1 MKKLLSALLALLL
14 VVSLAACTSN
24 TPSNNNAPE
33 NTAAAEKDHLARIQE
48 AGKLVVAMEGNWS
61 PWTYHDETTDVLSGF
76 DVELAAAIAEKI
88 GVEIEYIEGPWDG
101 LFMGLSNGRYDLVV
115 NGVGITE
122 TRKETYDF
130 SEPYVYNT
138 TVLIARKDN
147 EEIKSLADLEGKVTA
162 NSLGSTFESIAIDA
176 GVDHV
181 ETVDSL
187 EETLNMVL
195 NGRVDATLNA
205 KGSFDD
211 YMRAH
216 PDAPLYVVEEVSV
229 ERVGIPFVKGEDNAT
244 LLALVNE
251 VIAEKR
257 ADGSLGE
264 LSVKHFGFDMSHE

>member
-14 VVSLAACTSN
+14 VASLAACRSG

-33 NTAAAEKDHLARIQE
+33 NTEAAEKDHLARIQE

-61 PWTYHDETTDVLSGF
+61 PWTFHDESDKLVGY
-76 DVELAAAIAEKI
+76 DVEVAAAIAEKL
-88 GVEIEYIEGPWDG
+88 GVEVEYIEGAWGG

-122 TRKETYDF
+122 SRKETYDF
-130 SEPYVYNT
+130 SEPYAYNT
-138 TVLIARKDN
+138 TVLIARTDN

-181 ETVDSL
+181 ETVDTL
-187 EETLNMVL
+187 EETLNLVL

-216 PDAPLYVVEEVSV
+216 PEDPLYIVEEVKI
-229 ERVGIPFVKGEDNAT
+229 EYVGIPVVKGEDNAR
-244 LLALVNE
+244 LLEVINE
-251 VIAEKR
+251 VINAKK
-257 ADGSLGE
+257 ADGSLAE
-264 LSVKHFGFDMSHE
+264 LSNKYFGFDMSHE

>member
-1 MKKLLSALLALLL
+1 MKKLLPLLLALLM
-14 VVSLAACTSN
+14 VVSFTGCSSN
-24 TPSNNNAPE
+24 APNNAD
-33 NTAAAEKDHLARIQE
+33 AANKDHLARIQE

-61 PWTYHDETTDVLSGF
+61 PWTYHDENTNELVGF

-88 GVEIEYIEGPWDG
+88 GVDIEYVEGPWDG

-122 TRKETYDF
+122 SRKETYDF
-130 SEPYVYNT
+130 SNPYVYNT
-138 TVLIARKDN
+138 TVLITRTDN
-147 EEIKSLADLEGKVTA
+147 EEIKTLSDLQGKVTA
-162 NSLGSTFESIAIDA
+162 NSLGSTFESIAIEA

-187 EETLNMVL
+187 EETLNLVI

-216 PDAPLYVVEEVSV
+216 PDDPLQVVEEVSI

-251 VIAEKR
+251 VIAEKQ
-257 ADGSLGE
+257 ADGSLAE
-264 LSVKHFGFDMSHE
+264 LSTKYFGFDMSHE

>member
-61 PWTYHDETTDVLSGF
+61 PWTYHDETDKLVGY
-76 DVELAAAIAEKI
+76 DVEVAAAIAEKL
-88 GVEIEYIEGPWDG
+88 GVEIEYIEGAWEG

-130 SEPYVYNT
+130 SEPYAYNT

-162 NSLGSTFESIAIDA
+162 NSLGSTFESIAIEA

-181 ETVDSL
+181 ETVDTL
-187 EETLNMVL
+187 EETLNLVL

-216 PDAPLYVVEEVSV
+216 PDDPLYIVEEVKI
-229 ERVGIPFVKGEDNAT
+229 EYVGIPVVKGEDNAR
-244 LLALVNE
+244 LLEAINE
-251 VIAEKR
+251 VIAAKK
-257 ADGSLGE
+257 ADGSLAE
-264 LSVKHFGFDMSHE
+264 LSNKYFGFDMSHE

>member
-1 MKKLLSALLALLL
+1 ALLL

-24 TPSNNNAPE
+24 APSNNNTPD
-33 NTAAAEKDHLARIQE
+33 NTAAAEKDHLDRIQE

-61 PWTYHDETTDVLSGF
+61 PWTFHDESDKLVGY
-76 DVELAAAIAEKI
+76 DVEVAAAIAEKL
-88 GVEIEYIEGPWDG
+88 GVEIEYIEGAWEG

-122 TRKETYDF
+122 SRKETYDF
-130 SEPYVYNT
+130 SEPYAYNT

-162 NSLGSTFESIAIDA
+162 NSLGSTFESIAIEA

-181 ETVDSL
+181 ETVDTL
-187 EETLNMVL
+187 EETLNLVL

-216 PDAPLYVVEEVSV
+216 PDDPLYIVEEVKI
-229 ERVGIPFVKGEDNAT
+229 EYVGIPVVKGEDNAR
-244 LLALVNE
+244 LLEAINE
-251 VIAEKR
+251 VIAAKK
-257 ADGSLGE
+257 ADGSLAE
-264 LSVKHFGFDMSHE
+264 LSNKYFGFDMSHE